1 MDNDG
6 AIIKVE
12 NITKRFGGT
21 LALDNVSFEIKK
33 GEVHAI
39 VGENGAGKSTMMK
52 ILAGVYK
59 EDSGKLYISGI
70 ESHINNP
77 LQARQHGISI
87 VFQELNLF
95 PELTVADNI
104 FIENEKK
111 GPLGILK
118 KNKMAKE
125 SAKFLK
131 NMQQEHF
138 IDPLAVVNELSVAD
152 QQVVEITRALSHG
165 SEILILDEP
174 NSALSEKESQN
185 LFRLIRK
192 LKNEEI
198 TVIYVSHKLEEVFS
212 IADKITVFRDGS
224 YIGTKNI
231 KDTTIPEVISEMIG
245 KKISDIFPL
254 RKIVDFGNETV
265 LEVKNLSKRNLLE
278 PLDFNVKKGEV
289 LGFAGLEGCGI
300 ENIFR
305 MIFGLERK
313 DSGEIYYIGK
323 HYKKLNPWNAVN
335 IGWGFVPAERHKQGL
350 MLEWSIKNNMIIT
363 ILERLVSKTRF
374 INALKSR
381 KVAKEYVKKLNVI
394 TNSIDKPVNELSGG
408 NQQKVVIAK
417 WLATEPKLL
426 ILDDP
431 TRGIDVGAK
440 AEIYKLINELARAG
454 FAIMFTSSEMNEIIE
469 LCDRILV
476 VYNGKLVKT
485 FEGYKS
491 TSKAE
496 LTEYV
501 TGGFIKNNNNN
512 EKDMAAVM

>member
-1 MDNDG
+1 VNDDG
-6 AIIKVE
+6 AIIKVA

-21 LALDNVSFEIKK
+21 IALDNVSFEIKK
-33 GEVHAI
+33 GDVHAI

-59 EDSGKLYISGI
+59 EDSGKLYINGV
-70 ESHINNP
+70 ESQINNP
-77 LQARQHGISI
+77 LQARNYGISI

-118 KNKMAKE
+118 KSKMAKE

-138 IDPLAVVNELSVAD
+138 IDPMAFVNELSVAD

-174 NSALSEKESQN
+174 NSALSEKESQS
-185 LFRLIRK
+185 LFKLIRK
-192 LKNEEI
+192 LKDEGI
-198 TVIYVSHKLEEVFS
+198 TIIYVSHRLEEVFD
-212 IADKITVFRDGS
+212 IADKITVFRDGN

-231 KDTTIPEVISEMIG
+231 KETTVTEVISDMIG
-245 KKISDIFPL
+245 KKISDIFPV
-254 RKIVDFGNETV
+254 RKTVDFGNETV

-300 ENIFR
+300 ENMFR
-305 MIFGLERK
+305 LLFGLEKK

-323 HYKKLNPWNAVN
+323 KYAKLNPWDAVD
-335 IGWGFVPAERHKQGL
+335 IGWGFVPAERHRQGL
-350 MLEWSIKNNMIIT
+350 MLEWSIKNNIIIT
-363 ILERLVSKTRF
+363 ILKRLVSKTTF
-374 INALKSR
+374 VNAQRSN
-381 KVAKEYVKKLNVI
+381 KVAKEYVKKLNII
-394 TNSIDKPVNELSGG
+394 TNSIDKPVKELSGG

-440 AEIYKLINELARAG
+440 AEIYKLVNELAQAG
-454 FAIMFTSSEMNEIIE
+454 FAIIFTSSEMNEIIE

-476 VYNGKLVKT
+476 VFNGKLVKT

-491 TSKAE
+491 TAKAE

-501 TGGFIKNNNNN
+501 TGGFQK
-512 EKDMAAVM
+512 K